1 VKHARSI
8 IVLDFGGQYAH
19 LIASRI
25 RRFGYYS
32 EIRAPETPASELAG
46 AAGIILS
53 GGPQSVYDKG
63 SPQADP
69 KIFDLNIPVLGLC
82 YGLQWIAQTLG
93 GKVTSGHVKEY
104 GKTPVAITGKQS
116 QIFVG
121 VPKQCTV
128 WMSHGDEAS
137 QLPEGFSSIASSQT
151 CKNAGFSNEARRIY
165 ALQFHPEV
173 THSEHGLTNAHQVP
187 RLEKIVVN
195 VGLGKAK
202 EDKKTIE
209 AAKNTLRKVTGQ
221 EPVETVAKN
230 SIAGFKLR
238 EGNMI
243 GLKLTLRGERMYEFM
258 DRLIN
263 IVLPRLRDF
272 HGVSN
277 KAFDKQGNFSLGLT
291 DQSVFPELTFEE
303 TTTPHGLQ
311 AVFVIRA
318 EEKAHAKALLSK
330 FGMPFEKENS
340 K

>member
-1 VKHARSI
+1 MAETTKKSASVYQARLKTEY
-8 IVLDFGGQYAH
+8 VTKYAKE
-19 LIASRI
+19 LQK
-25 RRFGYYS
+25 
-32 EIRAPETPASELAG
+32 ELELA
-46 AAGIILS
+46 
-53 GGPQSVYDKG
+53 
-63 SPQADP
+63 
-69 KIFDLNIPVLGLC
+69 
-82 YGLQWIAQTLG
+82 
-93 GKVTSGHVKEY
+93 
-104 GKTPVAITGKQS
+104 
-116 QIFVG
+116 
-121 VPKQCTV
+121 
-128 WMSHGDEAS
+128 
-137 QLPEGFSSIASSQT
+137 
-151 CKNAGFSNEARRIY
+151 
-165 ALQFHPEV
+165 
-173 THSEHGLTNAHQVP
+173 NAHQVP

-202 EDKKTIE
+202 DDKKTIE

-277 KAFDKQGNFSLGLT
+277 KAFDKQGNFSIGLT

-303 TTTPHGLQ
+303 TTTTHGMQ
-311 AVFVIRA
+311 AVFVVKA
-318 EEKAHAKALLSK
+318 ESKEHSKAMLQK
-330 FGMPFEKENS
+330 FGMPFEKEN